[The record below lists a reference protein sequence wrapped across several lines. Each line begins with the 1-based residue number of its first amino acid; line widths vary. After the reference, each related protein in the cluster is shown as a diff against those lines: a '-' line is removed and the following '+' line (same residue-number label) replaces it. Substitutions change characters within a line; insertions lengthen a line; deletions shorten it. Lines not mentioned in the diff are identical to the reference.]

1 MEMSVAEQ
9 MDTGLMQNRKA
20 IKGIRADA
28 EPEGYIEQS
37 TKEKEIHEEVY
48 VLFLLYKKFLKS

>member
-48 VLFLLYKKFLKS
+48 VLFFI